1 MVVTPFG
8 GRVLSTFKEFV
19 MIRFGIGFLLMMGAV
34 GGVEQD
40 TLGLLEGLT
49 FALIGCILMLWA
61 VPTMNEKEGEL

>member
-1 MVVTPFG
+1 
-8 GRVLSTFKEFV
+8 